1 MGPWSWLFGGKS
13 GVAPQNAPSPVGDAD
28 DNGFLSNIVDIP
40 SHKFMGLSAKSPN
53 NRFTIA
59 WADGGPDQSRIG
71 RYVLLDRSHVVA
83 EGKLARPNDGKVAN
97 NGVFILNDWGSI
109 ETLSGTFRAYRPD
122 GKLILKRQFKANLY
136 NNGLSQ
142 DGRLAVCQT
151 ANSSDENDSARLTIF
166 DLDKGVEVACFAPP
180 SGWASAYSFPTD
192 GQTVELHYRDRGQ
205 YAYRLNGEFI
215 DRQKWIDDGL
225 RAGDLYLIES
235 LFADCGR
242 KPREEMARHFLE
254 AVKAGLLAKRNADP
268 RTQARLIRIAG
279 ECFDSQGA
287 ADLALTWY
295 DKALALDPKIGV
307 KRRASALRKGAEKIK
322 AISDRVQP
330 Q

>member
-1 MGPWSWLFGGKS
+1 
-13 GVAPQNAPSPVGDAD
+13 VGAG
-28 DNGFLSNIVDIP
+28 DNGLLSNVVDIP
-40 SHKFMGLSAKSPN
+40 SRKFMGLSAKSPN

-59 WADGGPDQSRIG
+59 WADGGPDQSRVG
-71 RYVLLDRSHVVA
+71 RYLLLDQGRVVA

-122 GKLILKRQFKANLY
+122 GRPILKRRFKANLY

-166 DLDKGVEVACFAPP
+166 DLDKGVELACFAPP
-180 SGWASAYSFPTD
+180 SGWASGYSFPAD
-192 GQTVELHYRDRGQ
+192 GQTIELHYPRGGQ
-205 YAYRLNGEFI
+205 YAYGLNGDFI

-225 RAGDLYLIES
+225 RAGDIYLIES
-235 LFADCGR
+235 LFAESGR
-242 KPREEMARHFLE
+242 KPTEEMTHRLLE
-254 AVKAGLLAKRNADP
+254 AIKFGLTAKQNAD
-268 RTQARLIRIAG
+268 RKTQARLMRVAG

-287 ADLALTWY
+287 ATLALTWY
-295 DKALALDPKIGV
+295 DRALALDPKIGV
-307 KRRASALRKGAEKIK
+307 KRRAIALRKAAENKK
-322 AISDRVQP
+322 AIYDGVQP